1 MVNKY
6 LQVIVC
12 ALLGAVIG
20 AVLLPFAVGYWW
32 PSSTTTNAYTDPN
45 GMRVFEIDVH
55 TSNPIAAAQ
64 LIGPIV
70 GGVVGGSL
78 AFASPIGKRTGPHV

>member
-12 ALLGAVIG
+12 ALLGALIG
-20 AVLLPFAVGYWW
+20 AMLLPFAVGYWW
-32 PSSTTTNAYTDPN
+32 PSSTTTNAYTDPD
-45 GMRVFEIDVH
+45 GIHVIEVVVH
-55 TSNPIAAAQ
+55 TSNPVAAAR

-70 GGVVGGSL
+70 GGVVGATL
-78 AFASPIGKRTGPHV
+78 AFASPIGKRTGSHV